1 MARKKAETRH
11 VFALPEE
18 LVHRRAEHAA
28 SGASGVHAD
37 QKARRHRTGAV
48 NRIGSR
54 SSRTRAAIRNEGC

>member
-1 MARKKAETRH
+1 MARKKDTARH
-11 VFALPEE
+11 AFALPEE
-18 LVHRRAEHAA
+18 LVRRRAELAA

-54 SSRTRAAIRNEGC
+54 SARTRAAIRNDGH